1 MEKENNKIWN
11 AAFISI
17 FVANALMNLGQQ
29 MVNSLVAKYAD
40 YLGAAATLVGFLS
53 GLFAATALIFKI
65 FSGYR

>member
-40 YLGAAATLVGFLS
+40 YLGAAATLVRIICSYSADF
-53 GLFAATALIFKI
+53 
-65 FSGYR
+65 

>member
-40 YLGAAATLVGFLS
+40 YLGAAATLVGFCQDYLQ
-53 GLFAATALIFKI
+53 LQ
-65 FSGYR
+65 R